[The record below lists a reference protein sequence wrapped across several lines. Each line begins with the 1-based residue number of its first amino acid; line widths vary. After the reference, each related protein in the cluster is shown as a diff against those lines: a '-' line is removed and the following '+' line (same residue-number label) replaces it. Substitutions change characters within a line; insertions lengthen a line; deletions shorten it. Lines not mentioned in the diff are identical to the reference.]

1 MFVFDMPL
9 DQLRT
14 LTFPLTREP
23 DFDTFWQ
30 RHLARSAGQPLHPS
44 VEPHAYALDKV
55 VVHKVAFDAYDG
67 GRNVG
72 WLIAPADGAPHP
84 VLNFF
89 HGYGGERGKVASF
102 LMWALMGFTC
112 VAWDVRGQLGE
123 STDGAV
129 YPGGRSGGWV
139 TSGLLDPDQYYF
151 TRAYIDTVRAL
162 DFAASRPEV
171 DPDRM
176 GVLGCSQGGGLS
188 MAAAALD
195 SRVKLCMAEVPGFCH
210 FGRTLAV
217 TKAPPWTDLTS
228 YFTRRPGDMEQAM
241 RTLSYVELNNH
252 AERITCPTLIS
263 VGLQDDICVPSSIY
277 AAYNR
282 LGAAVKCIDPFPY
295 NGHEALLNID
305 TMIAWA
311 LKYLLNG

>member
-14 LTFPLTREP
+14 FSLPLTREH
-23 DFDTFWQ
+23 DFDAFWE
-30 RHLARSAGQPLHPS
+30 RHLARSKDQPLHASEEAHPYP
-44 VEPHAYALDKV
+44 VDKIV
-55 VVHKVAFDAYDG
+55 AKKVSYDAYDG
-67 GRNVG
+67 GRIVG
-72 WLIAPADGAPHP
+72 WLISPADDAPHP
-84 VLNFF
+84 TLTFF
-89 HGYGGERGKVASF
+89 HGYGGEKGKIPSF

-123 STDGAV
+123 STDAAV
-129 YPGGRSGGWV
+129 YPGGRSSGWLTGG
-139 TSGLLDPDQYYF
+139 LMDPDQYFY
-151 TRAYIDTVRAL
+151 TRAYMDTVRAL
-162 DFAASRPEV
+162 DFAVTRPEV
-171 DPDRM
+171 DPERM

-195 SRVKLCMAEVPGFCH
+195 TRVKLCIAEVPGFCH

-217 TKAPPWTDLTS
+217 TKAAPWTDLIA
-228 YFTRRPGDMEQAM
+228 YFAHWPQRMQPAM

-263 VGLQDDICVPSSIY
+263 VGLQDEICVPSSIY

-282 LGAAVKCIDPFPY
+282 LGAREKCIEPFPY
-295 NGHEALLNID
+295 NGHQALLNID
-305 TMIAWA
+305 TMIAWSQR
-311 LKYLLNG
+311 YLLNT